1 MTERETTEQILRAWG
16 AADGLLL
23 WRQSSGAG
31 YLLSEADLVALLQA
45 AGCPRPGPALAD
57 AKRAG
62 RLRYQ
67 RIGTVGMADYGGIG
81 PDGRAVQLEIKGPRG
96 RLSRAQ
102 AAWLRACAE
111 RGAVATVARSPEDVA
126 EALRAAGYT
135 VTPGRVSP

>member
-31 YLLSEADLVALLQA
+31 YLLSEAELVALLQA
-45 AGCPRPGPALAD
+45 AGCPRPGPAVAD

-67 RIGTVGMADYGGIG
+67 RFGTVGMADYGGIG
-81 PDGRAVQLEIKGPRG
+81 PDGRAVQIEIKSSRG
-96 RLSRAQ
+96 RVSKAQ
-102 AAWLRACAE
+102 TAWLRACAD

-135 VTPGRVSP
+135 VTPGRVST